1 MITSNVAFYPCVSI
15 EETEAFYKDIIGLE
29 LVFSG
34 EKSRIF
40 SAVKGHFGFVQ
51 YADAKA
57 AEGRLCLSLNCGS
70 EADVDAQYDRIV
82 ALGAKPLDK
91 PKAHETH
98 PVYSF
103 FIPDPNGYL
112 VEFQKIRGV
121 VL

>member
-1 MITSNVAFYPCVSI
+1 MA
-15 EETEAFYKDIIGLE
+15 L
-29 LVFSG
+29 
-34 EKSRIF
+34 
-40 SAVKGHFGFVQ
+40 Q

-57 AEGRLCLSLNCGS
+57 AEGRLCLSLNCAS
-70 EADVDAQYDRIV
+70 EADVDAEYDRIIARV
-82 ALGAKPLDK
+82 AKPLDK
-91 PKAHETH
+91 PKAHESH